1 MLLDYNFMVT
11 NEFVDVVFVVVV
23 VVVVVVVLIA
33 RHYLGLMFF
42 ISSGNFFSDLLFYQ
56 NIT

>member
-23 VVVVVVVLIA
+23 VVVVVLIA
-33 RHYLGLMFF
+33 RHYLGLIFF
-42 ISSGNFFSDLLFYQ
+42 ISSGNFFQIYYSTK
-56 NIT
+56 I